1 MPEGALN
8 QQDNEIYLVVRT
20 RSILACLIH
29 WVLFCSVVTLVITGF
44 YIGYPRFYFGQ
55 GEAYQAFAMA
65 DIRYY
70 HFVAA
75 SVMMVSLLSRFYLAF
90 TTSCNKDMKQFFP
103 TPKNIVNA
111 LKLAAYFITG
121 HNGHRKSYR
130 FVNPLGGI
138 GVFLMS
144 VSFAT
149 MVFTGLLMYLPAG
162 NPNTIWYSMSFSLT
176 AFLGG
181 LQQVRLFH
189 YTMMFVIISLA
200 IIHVYMQI
208 WKNAM
213 FTESDIS
220 SIIAG
225 YKLFPQKEIGHFDD
239 YYGLRLREKPP
250 SEKEMGKASVSVDG
264 P

>member
-8 QQDNEIYLVVRT
+8 QQNNEIYLLVRT

-29 WVLFCSVVTLVITGF
+29 WVLFGSVVTLVVTGF
-44 YIGYPRFYFGQ
+44 YIAYPRFYFGQ

-75 SVMMVSLLSRFYLAF
+75 TVMMTSLLIRFYLAF
-90 TTSCNKDMKQFFP
+90 TDSCNKDMKQFFP
-103 TPKNIVNA
+103 TPRNIINA
-111 LKLAAYFITG
+111 VKLAVYFVTG
-121 HNGHRKSYR
+121 NGEHKHYR

-138 GVFLMS
+138 GIFMMS
-144 VSFAT
+144 VSFLFMAL
-149 MVFTGLLMYLPAG
+149 TGFLMYLPAS
-162 NPNTIWYSMSFSLT
+162 NPNTIWYSLSFSLT
-176 AFLGG
+176 ASLGG

-189 YTMMFVIISLA
+189 HGLMFVIIALVT
-200 IIHVYMQI
+200 IHVYMQI
-208 WKNAM
+208 WKNVM

-225 YKLFPQKEIGHFDD
+225 YKLFPEKEIGHFDD
-239 YYGLRLREKPP
+239 YYGIRLREKLP
-250 SEKEMGKASVSVDG
+250 SEKEMEKASSPADAS
-264 P
+264 